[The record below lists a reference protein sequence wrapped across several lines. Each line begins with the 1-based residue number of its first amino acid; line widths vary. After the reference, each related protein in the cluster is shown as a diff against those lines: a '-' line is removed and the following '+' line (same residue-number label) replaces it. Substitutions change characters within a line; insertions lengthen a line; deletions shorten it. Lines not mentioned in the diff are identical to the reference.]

1 MKISPFLLLLSFLAS
16 PAALAQAPQG
26 GCAVTDRPCL
36 LAAMA
41 EEARTI
47 SNTSWRDQTYRE
59 IAKTMAQDGHTQE
72 ALTILEKIETPDT
85 KAMTIRGI
93 GMALSENGTGPEERA
108 QIFAALRQRAESIT
122 HPPSYAIALTYIS
135 MAQAFAGDHEA
146 AWKTAAEMENDALR
160 HKAYGEAAEIQA
172 EQGNSEAAMKS
183 ILFIESEAYRN
194 KAYSHISKILADRG
208 QFEEALTAA
217 QAITNPYKKVQAMQ
231 ILLDAQNL
239 AEKK

>member
-1 MKISPFLLLLSFLAS
+1 MTKD
-16 PAALAQAPQG
+16 AQG
-26 GCAVTDRPCL
+26 IDNSV
-36 LAAMA
+36 
-41 EEARTI
+41 
-47 SNTSWRDQTYRE
+47 WRDQTYRE
-59 IAKTMAQDGHTQE
+59 IAKTMAQDGQMEE
-72 ALTILEKIETPDT
+72 ALAILDKIETPDT
-85 KAMTIRGI
+85 QAMTIRGI
-93 GMALSENGTGPEERA
+93 GMALSENGAGAEERA
-108 QIFAALRQRAESIT
+108 QTFAALRKRAESIM

-208 QFEEALTAA
+208 QFEESLTAA

-231 ILLDAQNL
+231 TLLDAQSL